1 MKKILFLDFDG
12 VLHPDGVG
20 LFSKLA
26 LFEAYLLRMPDVEV
40 VISSTW
46 REDHDLE
53 ALRCFFSANVRDKI
67 IGVTPSLD
75 DGFDGGGRQREI
87 HAYLDAAG
95 LSTKNAS
102 WVALDDMQMFFEND
116 YPHLILTDSAR
127 GFDEENGDALLAW
140 YDK

>member
-46 REDHDLE
+46 REDHDLD

-75 DGFDGGGRQREI
+75 DGFDGGGRQREV

-95 LSTKNAS
+95 LSTENAS

-116 YPHLILTDSAR
+116 YPHLILTDSTR
-127 GFDEENGDALLAW
+127 GFDEKNGDALLEW
-140 YDK
+140 YSR